1 MPLKHRKKKG
11 SWTKKISNQ
20 LYNSTP
26 RKGLKWLTPDE
37 VFQKNIN
44 RVALQT

>member
-1 MPLKHRKKKG
+1 MKLDLQKLTNDDFNE
-11 SWTKKISNQ
+11 SIEN
-20 LYNSTP
+20 YNSTP

-37 VFQKNIN
+37 VFQKNVN